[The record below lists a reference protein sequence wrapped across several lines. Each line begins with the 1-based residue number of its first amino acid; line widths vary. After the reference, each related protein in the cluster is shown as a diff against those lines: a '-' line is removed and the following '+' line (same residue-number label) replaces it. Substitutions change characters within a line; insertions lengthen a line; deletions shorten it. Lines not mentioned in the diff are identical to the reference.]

1 MMRMA
6 ARDLS
11 SLIEW
16 GVAGRAI
23 DGETESGDAH
33 LLVPSTGGF
42 LAAVVDGLGHGP
54 EAAAASR
61 TAVAALCRDPDAPV
75 EDLVHRCHKDLAKTR
90 GAVISLVSFSVES
103 GLMTWLAVGNVE
115 GVLYRADPAMVP
127 PKKSLLPRGGVV
139 GYQMP
144 PLRPR
149 GLRVS
154 AGDTL
159 VLATDGIAS
168 GFSVRA
174 PTGLAPQMAADE
186 ILARWERV
194 SDDALVLVV
203 RYRGR
208 AS

>member
-1 MMRMA
+1 M
-6 ARDLS
+6 
-11 SLIEW
+11 
-16 GVAGRAI
+16 AGRAI
-23 DGETESGDAH
+23 DGETEFGDAH

-127 PKKSLLPRGGVV
+127 PKESLLPRGGVV

-149 GLRVS
+149 GCGSPPVIRWFWQRTASRAGSVS
-154 AGDTL
+154 AHRPALRRKWRPTRSL
-159 VLATDGIAS
+159 LDGS
-168 GFSVRA
+168 
-174 PTGLAPQMAADE
+174 E
-186 ILARWERV
+186 
-194 SDDALVLVV
+194 
-203 RYRGR
+203 
-208 AS
+208 